1 VSDLVI
7 LFVSLFRYRNFTIR
21 LLHPLVKEIPGV
33 VPYSVFLKDVSINR
47 FAYPTEEE
55 EKLFLDLIG
64 ELQPDIVSF
73 TVLSPFAD
81 VARRLSRLVKEKHP
95 DTVIIWGGI
104 HPTLYPE
111 DCISDVDILCIGEGE
126 GALTDLLTALR
137 DGLPY
142 NQIANLWVREGEEIH
157 KNPLRP
163 LIEDLDSLPF
173 PLYGDDSFFF
183 IDTNC
188 ITQVDTV
195 FSEHEHLVQ
204 ASRGCPWK
212 CSYCVNSLLRNIFTD
227 LGPYVRRRSVDSVIA
242 ELSEYLGRSEGRT
255 QSIYFIDEVFAI
267 EKQWVDEF
275 ATKYQKTIGL
285 PFSVYYHPKQL
296 NLAIIDRLVEA
307 GLAEVDVG
315 IQSGSDDVR
324 NTIYNRPG
332 TSAEILALANEVTR
346 RNVKIRYDLIMNS
359 PYNTEDKLKETIDL
373 LLQLPK
379 PLSFNLYS
387 LQYFPDYPLTVRAIQ
402 DGFIRPEDATRD
414 ALLRHIQ
421 HDFLDEKAFIY
432 SPTLSPFT
440 RTRMLRN
447 IIWLIVWNY
456 ANDRIV
462 RQAVL
467 SDSPVSGLLL
477 LYLNLKSVLY
487 GRLDGVGVHP
497 AIRNAFHA
505 LGYLRRAEFRGL
517 FSKMNHH
524 LHKDLLPD
532 SRSPVPVPVDEHD
545 LKKE

>member
-1 VSDLVI
+1 M
-7 LFVSLFRYRNFTIR
+7 
-21 LLHPLVKEIPGV
+21 KEIPGV
-33 VPYSVFLKDVSINR
+33 VPYSVFVKDVSINR
-47 FAYPTEEE
+47 FEYPTEDEE
-55 EKLFLDLIG
+55 RLFLDLIDK
-64 ELQPDIVSF
+64 LQPDIVSF

-95 DTVIIWGGI
+95 DMVIIWGGI

-142 NQIANLWVREGEEIH
+142 NQIANLWVREGEQIY

-212 CSYCVNSLLRNIFTD
+212 CEYCVNSLLRNIFTD

-242 ELSEYLGRSEGRT
+242 ELSEYLGRSKGMT
-255 QSIYFIDEVFAI
+255 LSIFFIDEVFAI
-267 EKQWVDEF
+267 EKKWIDEF
-275 ATKYQKTIGL
+275 TTKYQNLTEI
-285 PFSVYYHPKQL
+285 PFSAYYHPKQL
-296 NLAIIDRLVEA
+296 NLQIIDRLVGA

-315 IQSGSDDVR
+315 IQSGSDTVR
-324 NTIYNRPG
+324 NTIYGRPG
-332 TSAEILALANEVTR
+332 TSAEIINLAKEVTR
-346 RNVKIRYDLIMNS
+346 RNVKVRYDLIMNS
-359 PYNTEDKLKETIDL
+359 PYDNEDELRDTIHL

-387 LQYFPDYPLTVRAIQ
+387 LQYFPNYPLTTRAVH
-402 DGFIRPEDATRD
+402 DGYLRPEDATRD
-414 ALLRHIQ
+414 ALLKQIQ
-421 HDFLDEKAFIY
+421 HDFLNEKAFIY
-432 SPTLSPFT
+432 TPHLLPFN
-440 RTRMLRN
+440 RVQMLKN
-447 IIWLIVWNY
+447 TVWLVVWNHVS
-456 ANDRIV
+456 DRIV

-467 SDSPVSGLLL
+467 SDSPGSGLLL
-477 LYLNLKSVLY
+477 QYLHLKSVLF
-487 GRLDGVGVHP
+487 GRFDGVGVHP
-497 AIRNAFHA
+497 LIRDAFHV
-505 LGYLRRAEFRGL
+505 LGYMRRAEFMTL
-517 FSKMNHH
+517 FSKMNQH
-524 LHKDLLPD
+524 LHHKDMFPD
-532 SRSPVPVPVDEHD
+532 ERSAVPVPVDEIEV
-545 LKKE
+545 KKN

>member
-1 VSDLVI
+1 MVI

-21 LLHPLVKEIPGV
+21 LLHPLIREIPGV

-47 FAYPTEEE
+47 FEYPTEDEE
-55 EKLFLDLIG
+55 RLFLDLIDK
-64 ELQPDIVSF
+64 LQPDIVSF

-95 DTVIIWGGI
+95 DTVVIWGGI

-126 GALTDLLTALR
+126 GALTDLLTAMR

-142 NQIANLWVREGEEIH
+142 DQIANLWVREGEMIY

-163 LIEDLDSLPF
+163 LIEDLDSLPV

-183 IDTNC
+183 IDTNS

-195 FSEHEHLVQ
+195 FSEPEHLVQ
-204 ASRGCPWK
+204 TARGCPWR
-212 CSYCVNSLLRNIFTD
+212 CSFCVNSLLRNIFTD
-227 LGPYVRRRSVDSVIA
+227 LGPYVRRRTVDSVIA
-242 ELSEYLGRSEGRT
+242 ELSEYLGRSKGMTR
-255 QSIYFIDEVFAI
+255 SIFFIDEVFAI
-267 EKQWVDEF
+267 DKKWVDEF
-275 ATKYQKTIGL
+275 ATKYQKLTDL

-315 IQSGSDDVR
+315 IQSGSDSVR
-324 NTIYNRPG
+324 NRIYNRPG
-332 TSAEILALANEVTR
+332 TSAEIVALAKEVTR
-346 RNVKIRYDLIMNS
+346 RNVKVRYDLIMES
-359 PYNTEDKLKETIDL
+359 PYDTEDKLKETIDL

-379 PLSFNLYS
+379 PLTFNLYS
-387 LQYFPDYPLTVRAIQ
+387 LQYFPDYPLTDRAIE
-402 DGFIRPEDATRD
+402 DGFIRPEDGTRD
-414 ALLRHIQ
+414 VLLEEIQ

-432 SPTLSPFT
+432 SPRFFPFN
-440 RTRMLRN
+440 RLRMMKN
-447 IIWLIVWNY
+447 IIWLVVWNH

-467 SDSPVSGLLL
+467 SDSPASGLLL
-477 LYLNLKSVLY
+477 QYLNIKSVLY

-497 AIRNAFHA
+497 LIRNAFHA

-517 FSKMNHH
+517 FSKVNEH
-524 LHKDLLPD
+524 LHKDLLSD
-532 SRSPVPVPVDEHD
+532 S
-545 LKKE
+545 